1 MALRL
6 ALFFAILCHT
16 LLFSQNNTPSDPTQ
30 KSTAGFPVKK
40 KLKSLFANE
49 KITVDGNLSEP
60 IWENAETASDFIMY
74 QPDNGKP
81 LSQDK
86 RTEVKILY
94 DNEAIYIGARLYDDP
109 AKILKEITERDNFG
123 TSDFFGIFI
132 NGYNDGQQDYRF
144 FVSAAGTQMD
154 CLATDDGE
162 DYSWDGIW
170 HSNVTLTDFG
180 WVAEMKIPYAA
191 LRFSEKEK
199 QNWGLNLF
207 REIRRDRQKYTWNY
221 IDTKMG
227 TFTQQAGIL
236 EGIENIKTPTRLF
249 LMPYVSIYENTNDSG
264 NETKFKAGLDVKY
277 GINDSFTLDAILVP
291 DFGQTA
297 FDDVTLNL
305 GPFEQQFNENR
316 PFFTEGTDLF
326 NKGNLLYTRRIGST
340 PSTYPN
346 LDDNETVLDYPAN
359 VNLLNALKISG
370 RTSKG
375 LGIGVLNA
383 ITEKTDVTIE
393 RQTSVPNADP
403 SLPPTVT
410 YDYRKQTVEPLANYN
425 VIVLDQRFRKN
436 SSVSLV
442 NTNVTRNGRFRDANV
457 TGVLFDLNT
466 KSNSYNL
473 SGDFKYNYI
482 NEIAKAENLNGYRG
496 YLNFGKTSGKF
507 RFNFNGSYVNDEFDI
522 NDLGINYINN
532 YHHVYNNV
540 SYRILNPNK
549 MFNSFN
555 INLSSYAEMNNT
567 TGHAQEAYFSLNV
580 NTTGKKN
587 DFVGGGVQLE
597 PFVTYDFYQPMV
609 NGRYV
614 YNPRTFKSW
623 VDISSNYN
631 RKLALDTGIWYH
643 VMDQDKRNTVGFYFN
658 PRYRFSNRVSGILG
672 FEVERKNDDKGR
684 IDYVDIDPDDNI
696 QGDIIFANRN
706 RNTITTSLT
715 GKCSI
720 SPKMTVNLKARY
732 YWSYAENLNFLI
744 LADNGYFEPDAAYN
758 KNKNS
763 NFKTW
768 NLDLSY
774 SWWVAPGS
782 QLSVLYRNNAIHS
795 EKVINKKFID
805 NLDHTIANNLNNTIS
820 VSFRYCIDYNS
831 AKNWFRA

>member
-1 MALRL
+1 MTLKL
-6 ALFFAILCHT
+6 ALFLA
-16 LLFSQNNTPSDPTQ
+16 LLFHTIVFGQNITSNDSIQ
-30 KSTAGFPVKK
+30 KTSSIIQGKK
-40 KLKSLFANE
+40 KLKSLHTE
-49 KITVDGNLSEP
+49 GKITIDGNLNEP
-60 IWENAETASDFIMY
+60 IWAKAEKASDFIMF

-81 LSQDK
+81 LSEDK
-86 RTEVKILY
+86 RTEVKIAY
-94 DNEAIYIGARLYDDP
+94 DDEAIYIGALLYDDP

-123 TSDFFGIFI
+123 TCDFFGVFI

-154 CLATDDGE
+154 CLATDSGE

-170 HSNVTLTDFG
+170 HSNVTVTNFG

-199 QNWGLNLF
+199 QTWGLNLF
-207 REIRRDRQKYTWNY
+207 REIRRDRQKYTWNF
-221 IDTKMG
+221 INSKMG
-227 TFTQQAGIL
+227 TFTQQSGVL

-249 LMPYVSIYENTNDSG
+249 LMPYVSMYENSNKNG

-297 FDDVTLNL
+297 FDDVVLNL

-326 NKGNLLYTRRIGST
+326 NKGNLLYTRRIGSS

-346 LDDNETVLDYPAN
+346 LSDNEEVLDYPAN

-383 ITEKTDVTIE
+383 ITEKTDVTIQRTTTNPTPGEPDIIE
-393 RQTSVPNADP
+393 R
-403 SLPPTVT
+403 
-410 YDYRKQTVEPLANYN
+410 RKQTVEPLANYN
-425 VIVLDQRFRKN
+425 VLVLDQRFRKN

-442 NTNVTRNGRFRDANV
+442 NTSVVRNGHFRDANV
-457 TGVLFDLNT
+457 TGLLFDLNT
-466 KSNSYNL
+466 KANSYSL

-482 NEIAKAENLNGYRG
+482 HEKENQNGYRA
-496 YLNFGKTSGKF
+496 YLDFSKTSGKF
-507 RFNFNGSYVNDEFDI
+507 RYSFNGSYVNDEFDI

-532 YHHVYNNV
+532 YHHVYNNI
-540 SYRILNPNK
+540 SYRILNPNTF
-549 MFNSFN
+549 FNSFN
-555 INLSSYAEMNNT
+555 VNLNSYAEMNNS
-567 TGHAQEAYFSLNV
+567 TGRAQEAYFGLNV

-587 DFVGGGVQLE
+587 DFVGAGFQLE
-597 PFVTYDFYQPMV
+597 PFVTYDFYQPMAQ
-609 NGRYV
+609 NRFV
-614 YNPRTFKSW
+614 YNPRTFRSW
-623 VDISSNYN
+623 LDISSNYN
-631 RKLALDTGIWYH
+631 RKLALDTGMWFHI
-643 VMDQDKRNTVGFYFN
+643 MDQDKRNTVGFYFN
-658 PRYRFSNRVSGILG
+658 PRYRFSNKVLGILG
-672 FEVERKNDDKGR
+672 FEIDRRNDDKGR
-684 IDYVDIDPDDNI
+684 VDYDEALNE
-696 QGDIIFANRN
+696 IIFANRN

-715 GKCSI
+715 GKYSI

-732 YWSYAENLNFLI
+732 YWSYAENLNFLT
-744 LADNGYFEPDAAYN
+744 LTDNGYFEPNDTYGE
-758 KNKNS
+758 NKNS

-768 NLDLSY
+768 NFDLSY

-782 QLSVLYRNNAIHS
+782 QLSVLYRNNAIHYENS
-795 EKVINKKFID
+795 ITKKFID
-805 NLDHTIANNLNNTIS
+805 NLDHTLANNLNNTVS

-831 AKNWFRA
+831 AKNWL